1 MEGQAHDRTGSI
13 HHKVGTLWIQPSSI
27 QIPGT
32 DIGFLCAPVPIIQPD
47 EEKATPYC
55 AWYMTIPAQ
64 AEPWY
69 VPVIIYTHAASWPEG
84 KM

>member
-55 AWYMTIPAQ
+55 ASYMTIPAQ

-69 VPVIIYTHAASWPEG
+69 VPVIIYTHATSWPEG